1 MHTGDLLHRDIKPS
15 NRASDRRRRRRR
27 RARALAISPVTR
39 ARSRSSVLL
48 NSDCHVKLCD
58 FGLCRSVAEKSD
70 AVGPKP
76 VLTDYVATRWY
87 RAPEILLGSPQY
99 TKAVDMWAVGCI
111 LGEMLTAKPVFPG
124 ASTMNQLEK
133 IIELTGKPPEDE
145 ISKISEYAAT
155 MLETMNNEAPFPKSA
170 DDFQKHFPNEHGVTF
185 AKEAIDYLMKSLALL
200 PAQRISAIDS
210 LNHPYVTDFH
220 NVDDEPSSE
229 GPILINIDD
238 NTKLTH
244 TDYRDR
250 LYHEISKRKKEARR
264 REQQRQR
271 ESEEGGEPPHDA
283 LAHQRES
290 EEGGDAYIERVM
302 GAREKD
308 PPHDG
313 GPPGEA

>member
-1 MHTGDLLHRDIKPS
+1 
-15 NRASDRRRRRRR
+15 
-27 RARALAISPVTR
+27 
-39 ARSRSSVLL
+39 
-48 NSDCHVKLCD
+48 
-58 FGLCRSVAEKSD
+58 
-70 AVGPKP
+70 
-76 VLTDYVATRWY
+76 
-87 RAPEILLGSPQY
+87 
-99 TKAVDMWAVGCI
+99 
-111 LGEMLTAKPVFPG
+111 
-124 ASTMNQLEK
+124 
-133 IIELTGKPPEDE
+133 
-145 ISKISEYAAT
+145 
-155 MLETMNNEAPFPKSA
+155 MNNEAPFPKSA

-271 ESEEGGEPPHDA
+271 ESEEGGELVADGGGGGEQQR
-283 LAHQRES
+283 QRES
-290 EEGGDAYIERVM
+290 EEGGELVA
-302 GAREKD
+302 
-308 PPHDG
+308 DG
-313 GPPGEA
+313 